1 MWPTGEDQDIIH
13 FLKSHY
19 FPVGNDLQFFSL
31 VFILKQTKKKKKS
44 GELLPDIHVKL
55 QASENVKRLLTI
67 DLVSVLMFRVLIRT
81 IKLH

>member
-31 VFILKQTKKKKKS
+31 VFILKQTKKKQS

-55 QASENVKRLLTI
+55 QASENVKRLLNI